1 MGFALAWL
9 VSPLAAED
17 GPPRFH
23 DVRSWRGSFV
33 ASAKTLDEK
42 QGLGYES
49 INPWKNSA
57 SYNGV
62 FSVDFI
68 LDEFEDEPAVWT
80 GHVVSSNL
88 DASYRNVGEGL
99 GKNGAIVESFFNTSG
114 PVLEEKKLR
123 AKLEFHRERGWSFH
137 LETPK
142 RKTEYTEI
150 TTFKESG
157 KKFTERREVL
167 AYGLNGTAT
176 LP

>member
-68 LDEFEDEPAVWT
+68 LDEFEDEPA
-80 GHVVSSNL
+80 
-88 DASYRNVGEGL
+88 AGL
-99 GKNGAIVESFFNTSG
+99 VPARFRMVDFLEQGVE
-114 PVLEEKKLR
+114 VAVQME
-123 AKLEFHRERGWSFH
+123 
-137 LETPK
+137 
-142 RKTEYTEI
+142 
-150 TTFKESG
+150 
-157 KKFTERREVL
+157 
-167 AYGLNGTAT
+167 
-176 LP
+176 